1 MYLSIFKI
9 YFVRLPMKV
18 KELLGMKVLDT
29 DAKEVGRV
37 TDAEFDNESGQIQ
50 KLNISLKKNIIS
62 SDEVVV
68 RYDNIKSIGDYVLL
82 DVNIIKG

>member
-1 MYLSIFKI
+1 MN
-9 YFVRLPMKV
+9 V
-18 KELLGMKVLDT
+18 KDLLGMKVLDT
-29 DAKEVGRV
+29 DAKEVGKV
-37 TDAEFDNESGQIQ
+37 VDADFDNESGQIQ
-50 KLNISLKKNIIS
+50 KLTISLKKNIIS

>member
-1 MYLSIFKI
+1 
-9 YFVRLPMKV
+9 
-18 KELLGMKVLDT
+18 MKVLDT
-29 DAKEVGRV
+29 DAKEVGKV
-37 TDAEFDNESGQIQ
+37 VDADFDSESGQIQ
-50 KLNISLKKNIIS
+50 KLTISLKKNMIS

>member
-1 MYLSIFKI
+1 
-9 YFVRLPMKV
+9 MKV
-18 KELLGMKVLDT
+18 KNLLGMKVLDT
-29 DAKEVGRV
+29 DAKEVGKV
-37 TDAEFDNESGQIQ
+37 VDADFDSESGQIQ
-50 KLNISLKKNIIS
+50 KLTISLKKNIIS

>member
-1 MYLSIFKI
+1 
-9 YFVRLPMKV
+9 MKV
-18 KELLGMKVLDT
+18 KNLLGMKVLDT
-29 DAKEVGRV
+29 DAKEVGKV
-37 TDAEFDNESGQIQ
+37 VDADFDSESGQIQ
-50 KLNISLKKNIIS
+50 KLTISLKKNMIS

>member
-1 MYLSIFKI
+1 
-9 YFVRLPMKV
+9 MKV
-18 KELLGMKVLDT
+18 KDLLGMKVLDT
-29 DAKEVGRV
+29 DAKEVGKV
-37 TDAEFDNESGQIQ
+37 VDADFDSESGQIE
-50 KLNISLKKNIIS
+50 KLTISLKKNMIS

>member
-1 MYLSIFKI
+1 
-9 YFVRLPMKV
+9 MKV
-18 KELLGMKVLDT
+18 KDLLGMKVLDT
-29 DAKEVGRV
+29 DAKEVGKV
-37 TDAEFDNESGQIQ
+37 VDADFDSESGQIQ
-50 KLNISLKKNIIS
+50 KLTISLKKNMIS

>member
-1 MYLSIFKI
+1 
-9 YFVRLPMKV
+9 MKV
-18 KELLGMKVLDT
+18 KDLLGMKVLDT
-29 DAKEVGRV
+29 DAKEVGKV
-37 TDAEFDNESGQIQ
+37 VDADFDSESGQIQ
-50 KLNISLKKNIIS
+50 KLTISLKKNIIS

>member
-1 MYLSIFKI
+1 
-9 YFVRLPMKV
+9 MKV
-18 KELLGMKVLDT
+18 KDLLGMKVLDT
-29 DAKEVGRV
+29 DAKEVGKV
-37 TDAEFDNESGQIQ
+37 VDADFDNESGQIQ
-50 KLNISLKKNIIS
+50 KLTISLKKNIIS